1 MKKILSLLA
10 ISFSLAFAYTEK
22 DFQGWWTFS
31 GKFEPLDPMFVV
43 MATTNEYG
51 TRYISFDILVDLA
64 ITTGSYKFLQFEAN
78 RKCSS
83 TIINCPGWRFR
94 NNKIEI
100 ENSNIQIEIISTK
113 EIDIYQYN
121 QKYTLKKAGTV
132 EQFKKWVN
140 QITQEQAKARKQK
153 EEKEAKEKKE
163 AERKQAEWLASPEYA
178 ELQKAE
184 AEKAKQRE
192 KYVKDSIEAVDA
204 LIKNGLTDSRDSNK
218 YKVVKIGNQIWMA
231 ENLNYKTKN
240 SRCYG
245 EESEKD
251 ETIVDMEKIKLPNDE
266 IQRICKLL
274 GRLYNW
280 LEATASCPSGWHLP
294 SYDEWNT
301 LEKFAGGY
309 SKAAKKLKAKDFWNV
324 AGTDDYGFSA
334 LPAGGGFTKKD
345 GGISF
350 NYLALYGH
358 WWVNYYDDYYKS
370 PTYMNIE
377 DKKIYKGEIPF
388 YSDHEHAKKDD
399 LKSVRCI
406 MD

>member
-64 ITTGSYKFLQFEAN
+64 ITAGSYKFLQFEAN

-94 NNKIEI
+94 NNKIEL
-100 ENSNIQIEIISTK
+100 ENSNIHIEIISAK

-153 EEKEAKEKKE
+153 EEAEAKAKKE

-204 LIKNGLTDSRDSNK
+204 LIKNGLTDSRNSNK
-218 YKVVKIGNQIWMA
+218 YKVVKIGNQMWMA
-231 ENLNYKTKN
+231 ENLNYKTKD
-240 SRCYG
+240 SRCFG

-251 ETIVDMEKIKLPNDE
+251 KTYIDGEKVKIPNDE
-266 IQRICKLL
+266 IQNICKKL

-280 LEATASCPSGWHLP
+280 ETAKTACPSGWHLP
-294 SYDEWNT
+294 NFDEWSI
-301 LEKFAGGY
+301 LEKFVGSYLA
-309 SKAAKKLKAKDFWNV
+309 KLKAKDFWKD
-324 AGTDDYGFSA
+324 GTDDYGFSA
-334 LPAGGGFTKKD
+334 LPAGGGYIEKD

-350 NYLALYGH
+350 NYLGKYGG
-358 WWVNYYDDYYKS
+358 WWANYYEDYYKS
-370 PTYMNIE
+370 PMYMSMN
-377 DKKIYKGEIPF
+377 DKNFRPVYEGVNKT
-388 YSDHEHAKKDD
+388 D
-399 LKSVRCI
+399 LKSVRCV